1 MWHPSH
7 AYRSNAAATKQRNS
21 SFCTQKRKEIN
32 DPPTKTLFSKTIN
45 QIKSINRTDGRTIFS
60 LHQPSSERTRRD
72 ERERDREEKGEK
84 NDFSRGGSV
93 PAIFERVF
101 SIAFWVCLPP
111 PFCPT
116 PMPYYNNSLFLP
128 PLRPFFGR
136 QDTKKAPFPPQKKGK
151 KRGGRRPQKPKKI
164 VGFSTCPKHH
174 HHHHHLK
181 TRRSRKHYWYAKR
194 STIMVVR
201 VSCERRSNGLVR
213 IFDAR
218 SLGRGSLSNVARG
231 RKEDALLEI
240 FALSGEIGRRNA
252 ATF

>member
-136 QDTKKAPFPPQKKGK
+136 QDTKKAPYPQKKGK
-151 KRGGRRPQKPKKI
+151 KKRRTETPKAQKNCWFFDLPKTSSSSSSLKN
-164 VGFSTCPKHH
+164 ST
-174 HHHHHLK
+174 LSK
-181 TRRSRKHYWYAKR
+181 TL
-194 STIMVVR
+194 
-201 VSCERRSNGLVR
+201 LVR
-213 IFDAR
+213 
-218 SLGRGSLSNVARG
+218 
-231 RKEDALLEI
+231 EEI
-240 FALSGEIGRRNA
+240 DYNGGTCFV
-252 ATF
+252 